1 MSPPPVARR
10 MWRALE
16 PLHMTVYFSPEPRDA
31 YRRAGLRGGWGA
43 YCVPRGHARFVREE
57 VRLVA

>member
-1 MSPPPVARR
+1 MSPSPLARR

-31 YRRAGLRGGWGA
+31 YRRAGLRGGWMG
-43 YCVPRGHARFVREE
+43 
-57 VRLVA
+57 